1 MKNKV
6 ILCALCI
13 ATHTGYGSESTMTQS
28 IRDYA
33 VFGVADIPDFVTAS
47 KTIKAGGQLSQSMI
61 NSLKASMKNNLI
73 GAGLVSAMM
82 LQKEVKDHKNMRK
95 ACAGLL
101 ALDQINKGK
110 KGEFRSRSV
119 NARLSGGANNQVLTC
134 TNHNDKT
141 QRHVISMLDKEGI
154 DNFNL
159 GGYVFGQLC
168 EAENERIKRG
178 NQCDPSKQFCFVPE
192 RKCTFSYMPYEK
204 ETASEVL
211 KGNKQVI
218 GEKGENIMMLAST
231 VAFTNPVTAAM
242 AAAGAVFG
250 LTARGTMQ
258 KKCKRQCTGYFLDQ
272 ADKLGI
278 KGKIDYRSDVKF
290 AVAGSLKNR
299 QCFCE
304 YNGSIKNIPT
314 HHMFN
319 QRDERNNGQYMDV
332 YKKNKKQSKKCK
344 PEKKMCLIGV

>member
-1 MKNKV
+1 M
-6 ILCALCI
+6 LCV
-13 ATHTGYGSESTMTQS
+13 ATHTGYGSESSVNQS
-28 IRDYA
+28 IKVNSLY
-33 VFGVADIPDFVTAS
+33 GIMDIPDFVNAS
-47 KTIKAGGQLSQSMI
+47 KAINAAVNSGQKVSQGII

-73 GAGLVSAMM
+73 GAGLVSALM
-82 LQKEVKDHKNMRK
+82 LQKEVMEHKNIRK

-119 NARLSGGANNQVLTC
+119 NARLSGGGSNQVLTC

-141 QRHVISMLDKEGI
+141 QRHVISMLDKEGT

-168 EAENERIKRG
+168 EAAKERIKRG
-178 NQCDPSKQFCFVPE
+178 NQCDPSKQFCFAPE
-192 RKCTFSYMPYEK
+192 KCTFSYMPYEK

-218 GEKGENIMMLAST
+218 GEKGENIMLLTST

-250 LTARGTMQ
+250 LTARGIMQ
-258 KKCKRQCTGYFLDQ
+258 NKCKRQCTGYFLDQ

-290 AVAGSLKNR
+290 AVAGALKNR

-304 YNGSIKNIPT
+304 YNGSLQKIPT
-314 HHMFN
+314 HHMFD
-319 QRDERNNGQYMDV
+319 QRNERKNGDYIKIF
-332 YKKNKKQSKKCK
+332 KKNKKQSKKCN